1 MSTRSSFLYIESEET
16 GFDLHIY
23 HEGEDHTI
31 RLEIITND
39 LVFNHIIPQD
49 VYEELKEKIN
59 WKASG

>member
-23 HEGEDHTI
+23 HEGTDGTV
-31 RLEIITND
+31 RLEITTKD

-49 VYEELKEKIN
+49 AYEELKEKIN
-59 WKASG
+59 WEASG